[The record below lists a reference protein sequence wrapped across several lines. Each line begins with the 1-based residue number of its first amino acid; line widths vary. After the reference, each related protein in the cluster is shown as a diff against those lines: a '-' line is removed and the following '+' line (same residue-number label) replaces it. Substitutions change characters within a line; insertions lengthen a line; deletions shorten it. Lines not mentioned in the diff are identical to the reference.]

1 MRLLRRVLYLQA
13 AVYALAG
20 AALAALPRF
29 VVTTMFGQVHYP
41 EYAWV
46 RVAGL
51 EALGLAMF
59 MVLVAQRAPEVWWW
73 SWAFVLPTA
82 LITVVAVANALV
94 GLPESSSGVL
104 WWILAGVNA
113 SFAAGL
119 IWGLARTGQER
130 PLP

>member
-13 AVYALAG
+13 AMYALAG

-29 VVTTMFGQVHYP
+29 VVTTMFGQIHYP

-46 RVAGL
+46 RVTGL

-94 GLPESSSGVL
+94 GLPEGSSGVL

-113 SFAAGL
+113 AFTAGL